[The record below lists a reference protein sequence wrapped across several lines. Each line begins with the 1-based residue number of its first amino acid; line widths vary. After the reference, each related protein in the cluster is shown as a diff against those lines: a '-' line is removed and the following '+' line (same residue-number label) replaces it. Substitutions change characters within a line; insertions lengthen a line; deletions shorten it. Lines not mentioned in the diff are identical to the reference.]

1 MYKKLNL
8 KQLNFFYKIA
18 IYVVIFGCFF
28 QDCVADVSRST
39 SFDERPA
46 CESSNG
52 MWREFGNGCADKCEF
67 QYDKYT
73 VCSQALT
80 FGCECGRD
88 KCMYED
94 KCILNTEY
102 EKINQKIF
110 EEKNKVSDE
119 DKAKRERAAKRFKS
133 QYTNKLAGIFGA
145 DPNYRDPYRD
155 QREKRKNPNSFTS
168 TNRQIIY
175 NDIIKKRND
184 KILSVR
190 KGYEDEI
197 KKLRESG
204 SVPEDQ
210 IVSLEKKLDENMKKF
225 KTLEPIK
232 IDDQDSSNDKSQ
244 KISKN
249 EPIVLQPVNDM
260 KIDDYNNISD
270 NISNI
275 MDPKKIL
282 DYAKNAK
289 NTIDNSLSSDAKPNL
304 NDSDLPTVYVKSQNG
319 EKDFGNKEVID
330 NKSEFPQFVN

>member
-1 MYKKLNL
+1 MLMARFNHLYANILR
-8 KQLNFFYKIA
+8 A
-18 IYVVIFGCFF
+18 
-28 QDCVADVSRST
+28 T

-46 CESSNG
+46 CEASGG

-67 QYDKYT
+67 QFDKYT

-80 FGCECGRD
+80 FGCECGKD
-88 KCMYED
+88 KCMYND
-94 KCILNTEY
+94 ICILNSEY
-102 EKINQKIF
+102 EKIYRELVDEQ
-110 EEKNKVSDE
+110 NKLSSE
-119 DKAKRERAAKRFKS
+119 DKIKREKAAKKFKS

-155 QREKRKNPNSFTS
+155 QREKPKNPNSFAS

-184 KILSVR
+184 KILSIK
-190 KGYEDEI
+190 KGYEEEI
-197 KKLRESG
+197 KNLRESG
-204 SVPEDQ
+204 SVSDDK
-210 IVSLEKKLDENMKKF
+210 IASLEKKLDENMKKF
-225 KTLEPIK
+225 KTVDPVN
-232 IDDQDSSNDKSQ
+232 IDNLATDSDNNK
-244 KISKN
+244 KVSKN

-270 NISNI
+270 NISNL

-289 NTIDNSLSSDAKPNL
+289 QTLKNNAPNAKPNL
-304 NDSDLPTVYVKSQNG
+304 TDDDLPPVYVKPQNG

-330 NKSEFPQFVN
+330 NKSDFPQFVN

>member
-1 MYKKLNL
+1 MLM
-8 KQLNFFYKIA
+8 
-18 IYVVIFGCFF
+18 GCFNH
-28 QDCVADVSRST
+28 ANANILRAT

-46 CESSNG
+46 CEASGG

-67 QYDKYT
+67 QFDKYT

-80 FGCECGRD
+80 FGCECGKD
-88 KCMYED
+88 KCMYND
-94 KCILNTEY
+94 KCILNSEY
-102 EKINQKIF
+102 EKINRELVDEQ
-110 EEKNKVSDE
+110 NKLSSE
-119 DKAKRERAAKRFKS
+119 DKIKRERAAKRFKS
-133 QYTNKLAGIFGA
+133 QYTNKLLGIFGA

-184 KILSVR
+184 KILSI
-190 KGYEDEI
+190 KKSYEEEI
-197 KKLRESG
+197 KNLRESG
-204 SVPEDQ
+204 SVSADK

-225 KTLEPIK
+225 KTIDPII
-232 IDDQDSSNDKSQ
+232 IDNQVASSDNNK
-244 KISKN
+244 KVSKN

-270 NISNI
+270 NISNL

-289 NTIDNSLSSDAKPNL
+289 QTMENNLSNAKPNL
-304 NDSDLPTVYVKSQNG
+304 NDGDLPPVYVKPQNG

-330 NKSEFPQFVN
+330 NKSDFPQFVN